1 MANVKEV
8 AAKYGDYLIEKRR
21 YFHENPELSEK
32 EYNTSKVVKEELDKM
47 GVEWRPCGLETGVLA
62 TIKGNKPGKT
72 ILIRGDM
79 DALPVEELNDVS
91 YVSKTKGLMHAC
103 GHDCHTAM
111 MLTAAQILK
120 DMKDDLCGTVKLAFQ
135 PAEETAHGAK
145 SMIEQGALEGVDGC
159 FGIHV
164 WQDVPSGTVLCDEGP
179 RMGAADH
186 FKIDVR
192 GKGSHGASPHQG
204 VDAAVVTAAII
215 NNLQALVSRETDPTD
230 SLVVT
235 VGKVEVGT
243 RWNIVPENAHLE
255 GTLRC
260 YTKELY
266 NQLPAMM
273 ERVVKNTAEIF
284 RAEATVD
291 IDRLV
296 AVTENDEK
304 MAGVIKNAVGT
315 LYGEGKLYHQKP
327 TLGGEDF
334 SFFLEKCPGGIAL
347 VGIGNEA
354 CGAVWPHH
362 SGHFTVDED
371 ALLNAAALYVQVA
384 MDFNSGK

>member
-1 MANVKEV
+1 MANIKEV
-8 AAKYGDYLIEKRR
+8 AAKYSDYIIEKRR
-21 YFHENPELSEK
+21 HFHENPEVSGK
-32 EYNTSKVVKEELDKM
+32 EFNTGKVVKDELDSM
-47 GVEWRPCGLETGVLA
+47 GVEWRPCGMETGVLA
-62 TIKGNKPGKT
+62 TIKGAKPGKT

-79 DALPVEELNDVS
+79 DALSVEELNDVP
-91 YVSKTKGLMHAC
+91 YASKTKGVMHAC
-103 GHDCHTAM
+103 GHDAHTAM
-111 MLTAAQILK
+111 MLTAAHILD
-120 DMKDDLCGTVKLAFQ
+120 DMKDELCGTVKLAFQ
-135 PAEETAHGAK
+135 PAEETAQGAK
-145 SMIEQGALEGVDGC
+145 AMIAQGALDGVDGC
-159 FGIHV
+159 FGIHI
-164 WQDVPSGTVLCDEGP
+164 WQDVPSGKVLCDAGP

-186 FKIDVR
+186 FRIDIK
-192 GKGSHGASPHQG
+192 GKGSHGAAPHQG

-215 NNLQALVSRETDPTD
+215 NNLQTLVSRETDPTD

-243 RWNIVPENAHLE
+243 RWNVVPENAHIE

-260 YTKELY
+260 YSKEIY

-284 RAEATVD
+284 RAEASVE

-296 AVTENDEK
+296 AVTENEPH
-304 MAGVIKNAVGT
+304 MAGVVQGAVDK
-315 LYGEGKLYHQKP
+315 LYGEGNLHHANP

-334 SFFLEKCPGGIAL
+334 AFFLEKCPGSIAL

-371 ALLNAAALYVQVA
+371 QLLNAASLYVQVA
-384 MDFNSGK
+384 MDFNSEK